1 MSSVYKKL
9 TIIKKIQKSIRGNYC
24 CVIFVSMETKKQNTF
39 DEKEYSSII
48 IGKLMNISGILQR
61 ESNSLLLPY
70 QLNQQQFSI
79 LFEIAKAKEVQQKN
93 MVNRLLLEKAHVSKV
108 VKKLQSMGFVSI
120 SPMLD
125 DKRSALL
132 SATEE
137 GQKLVRECREVFADW
152 RNDRL
157 GEFNT
162 QELLQIL
169 DSVEKLQK
177 AFACKYS
184 QEL

>member
-1 MSSVYKKL
+1 
-9 TIIKKIQKSIRGNYC
+9 
-24 CVIFVSMETKKQNTF
+24 
-39 DEKEYSSII
+39 
-48 IGKLMNISGILQR
+48 MNISGILQR

-79 LFEIAKAKEVQQKN
+79 LFEIAKAKEVQQKS

-120 SPMLD
+120 SPMSD

>member
-1 MSSVYKKL
+1 
-9 TIIKKIQKSIRGNYC
+9 
-24 CVIFVSMETKKQNTF
+24 METKNDNAF
-39 DEKEYSSII
+39 NEKEFFSII

-108 VKKLQSMGFVSI
+108 VKKLQIMGLIDVI
-120 SPMLD
+120 PLPD

-132 SATEE
+132 SPTEK
-137 GQKLVRECREVFADW
+137 GQKLICECRAVFDEW
-152 RNDRL
+152 KKERL
-157 GEFNT
+157 GQFNAE
-162 QELLQIL
+162 ELLQIL
-169 DSVEKLQK
+169 ESVGKLQK
-177 AFACKYS
+177 AFMSKYS
-184 QEL
+184 KEA